1 MNLMDGICPN
11 CESKEGEVAQLCSE
25 PLCAKKGFHLV
36 EAGFYGKAKEE
47 ARKFQRPIDP
57 FVGRAIDKYVLIGK
71 LGEGGMGAV
80 FVALQK
86 PLMREVALKIIS
98 GIEVTETVSTRFE
111 REARAISFLDHPN
124 IVKLFDF
131 GVGGFDFQVP
141 YMAIEYVK
149 DGITLE
155 KLWKGIRDTG
165 QQLPFSAVRH
175 VFNQILNALQAA
187 HKIGIVHRDIKPENV
202 MTKEVEGDP
211 YFVKLLDFGLAK
223 AVEEFKGFE
232 AELSQAGAIMGTPY
246 YMAPEQ
252 IFADD
257 RHPVDHRA
265 DLYAVTVLLYEAI
278 LGERPFTGTSLKEIL
293 GQKVNVNFNPLDKP
307 VAEGLPESLREFM
320 QIGMSHDSNARF
332 ESATEMRDALQE
344 VLDGLNTDNFQTSA
358 TSYMQA
364 LSSEQSQ
371 AQLSAMASAA
381 GRSQASRAR
390 VSTPGGGLSTVA
402 ASSDS
407 GMRAA
412 SDVYLQSRAGKKKNK
427 APVLLGL
434 AVLFIGA
441 LALAG
446 ALLIPRLLRQP
457 LDTKGGQG
465 AMAVSA
471 PVAADA
477 GEAKASDAAKAG
489 VKAADAAD
497 EADVG
502 AKPKAVKVTF
512 ETEPVGA
519 MVSLDG
525 ASLGKSPVHLELTA
539 EQIAKPDATRDLQ
552 IHAEGY
558 QPLSRKVTNGDLAKR
573 GSVYYSLAK
582 LPEPSSA
589 KKPTKKPRKKPKP
602 RPKPKPTPKPG
613 GGKEKG
619 NEIEML

>member
-1 MNLMDGICPN
+1 MNLTDGICPN
-11 CESKEGEVAQLCSE
+11 CESKEGEVAQLCCE

-36 EAGFYGKAKEE
+36 EAGFFGKAKEE
-47 ARKFQRPIDP
+47 ARKFQRPVDP
-57 FVGRAIDKYVLIGK
+57 FVGRAIDKYVLVGK

-98 GIEVTETVSTRFE
+98 GIEVTETVSARFE

-149 DGITLE
+149 DGITLDT
-155 KLWKGIRDTG
+155 LWKGIRKTG

-307 VAEGLPESLREFM
+307 VADGLPESLREFM
-320 QIGMSHDSNARF
+320 QIGMSHDANVRF

-381 GRSQASRAR
+381 GRSQARAR
-390 VSTPGGGLSTVA
+390 SSTPGGGLSTVGA
-402 ASSDS
+402 GSDS

-412 SDVYLQSRAGKKKNK
+412 SDVYLQSRAGKRKSK

-446 ALLIPRLLRQP
+446 ALLIPRMLRQP
-457 LDTKGGQG
+457 IDTKGGQG
-465 AMAVSA
+465 AMAVTT

-477 GEAKASDAAKAG
+477 GEAKAPDASKDSAAE
-489 VKAADAAD
+489 ADAA
-497 EADVG
+497 ARS
-502 AKPKAVKVTF
+502 KAVKVTF
-512 ETEPVGA
+512 ETDPVGA
-519 MVSLDG
+519 AVSLDG
-525 ASLGKSPVHLELTA
+525 VALGPSPVHVELAA
-539 EQIAKPDATRDLQ
+539 EQIAKPDVARELQ
-552 IHAEGY
+552 ITHEGY
-558 QPLSRKVTNGDLAKR
+558 QTLSKKVTNGDLAKR
-573 GSVYYSLAK
+573 GSVHYSLAR
-582 LPEPSSA
+582 LPESS
-589 KKPTKKPRKKPKP
+589 PEKKPKAKP
-602 RPKPKPTPKPG
+602 KTKPKRKPKRKPKPAPKPG
-613 GGKEKG
+613 GGKEKS